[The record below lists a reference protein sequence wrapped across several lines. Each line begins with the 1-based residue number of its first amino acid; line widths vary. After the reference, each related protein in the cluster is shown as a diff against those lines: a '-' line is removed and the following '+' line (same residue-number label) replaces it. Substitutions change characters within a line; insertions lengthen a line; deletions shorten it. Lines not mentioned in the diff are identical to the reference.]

1 MLSFWIHVSVSF
13 GWIRRSEISGL
24 FGNSIFR
31 FSRNFHTV
39 FCSLQFYQQC
49 MKVPFS
55 LHSHQN
61 LSFLVFLIQPF
72 WEVRDGIVVVLICV
86 SLIVMLRIFS
96 CACWPPLYLLG
107 RTSVQV
113 LCPFLSQVVF
123 FYVVWILCIFW
134 VLTLIWCVCKYSI
147 FF

>member
-1 MLSFWIHVSVSF
+1 MFLFPLGEYAEVKSLDYLAILFLGFRGTSIQFSVVYSSTSNAWRSPFLYILTKICHFLSFWYSHSERYEMVS
-13 GWIRRSEISGL
+13 I
-24 FGNSIFR
+24 
-31 FSRNFHTV
+31 
-39 FCSLQFYQQC
+39 
-49 MKVPFS
+49 
-55 LHSHQN
+55 
-61 LSFLVFLIQPF
+61 
-72 WEVRDGIVVVLICV
+72 VVLICV